1 MRSQWNPSKTQVSAE
16 NNIVTA
22 MHPLAAEAGSHIL
35 KSGGNAV
42 DAAVATGF
50 AICVVEPFMAS
61 IGGVGYML
69 FHERKS
75 GKTYSIDY
83 GPMAPIDAWDS
94 MYQLDEGESS
104 PYIGLGGVK
113 NQENVRGYRSVG
125 VPGVV
130 AGLCYALK
138 RFGTL
143 PIGQVLEPAIHYA
156 KYGFQTNWH
165 TTLTI
170 ASSMDLIRSNSSAA
184 ATYLPNQR
192 PPSHWPSPETFKQA
206 CLADVLELLVK
217 KGVDVFYKGE
227 IAASIGNEF
236 ANNGGLLSVK
246 DLDRYQVACTESLQI
261 DYRSLKIH
269 AVPQANGSLTVLQ
282 ALKVLSHFDL
292 SELEHNSAT
301 YLHLIAETLRH
312 VFADRYH
319 FMGDPEFV
327 RVPMSGLLN
336 TEYAKTIADS
346 ITRSKTGFILRKD
359 AEPWLVYSDKPIH
372 DPWYFEGIESSND
385 SKQASYSESETDDCT
400 THFNVVDGDRNV
412 VSCTQTAVSLFGSGV
427 VVPDTGIL
435 MNNSMIWFNPRTG
448 YFNSIA
454 SYKRPLV
461 NMAPILATNNT
472 SPVFALGAP
481 GGRKIISAVLQVL
494 LNIVDFKYEIQRAI
508 EKPRLYASGAEI
520 LLDLRADSQTLKKL
534 RLLGHQVKSVE
545 ETPGDASFARP
556 SGVIIDCGNDLL
568 TAGVDPFRVAEA
580 IGG

>member
-1 MRSQWNPSKTQVSAE
+1 VSAK
-16 NNIVTA
+16 NNVVTA

-35 KSGGNAV
+35 RSGGNAV

-83 GPMAPIDAWDS
+83 GPRAPMDAWDS
-94 MYQLDEGESS
+94 MYQLDDTESS

-113 NQENVRGYRSVG
+113 GQENVRGYRSVG

-170 ASSMDLIRSNSSAA
+170 ASSMDLIRNNSSAA

-192 PPSHWPSPETFKQA
+192 PPSHWPSPEIFKQA
-206 CLADVLELLVK
+206 YLADVLELLVK
-217 KGVDVFYKGE
+217 KGVDVFYKGD
-227 IAASIGNEF
+227 IAASIGDEF
-236 ANNGGLLSVK
+236 ANNAGLLSVK
-246 DLDRYQVACTESLQI
+246 DLERYQVACTESLQT

-269 AVPQANGSLTVLQ
+269 AVPQANGSFTVLQ

-292 SELEHNSAT
+292 FSLGHNSIE

-319 FMGDPEFV
+319 FMGDPEFES
-327 RVPMSGLLN
+327 VPMRGMLN
-336 TEYAKTIADS
+336 LEYSKKIADS
-346 ITRSKTGFILRKD
+346 VSKDKTQFMLGKD
-359 AEPWLVYSDKPIH
+359 IEPWIVYSDEAIH
-372 DPWYFEGIESSND
+372 NPWDFEGVQSGSY
-385 SKQASYSESETDDCT
+385 SKQICYRDSDLGDCT
-400 THFNVVDGDRNV
+400 THFNVVDSDRNT
-412 VSCTQTAVSLFGSGV
+412 VSCTQTAVSLFGSGI

-435 MNNSMIWFNPRTG
+435 MNNSMIWFNPRPG
-448 YFNSIA
+448 YVNSIA
-454 SYKRPLV
+454 GYKRPLV
-461 NMAPILATNNT
+461 NMSPLLATSNKE
-472 SPVFALGAP
+472 PVFALGAP

-494 LNIVDFKYEIQRAI
+494 LNIVDFNYEIQAAI
-508 EKPRLYASGAEI
+508 EKPRIDASGAEI
-520 LLDLRADSQTLKKL
+520 LLDMRCGAQTEKKL
-534 RLLGHQVKSVE
+534 RQLGHQTRSVE

-556 SGVIIDCGNDLL
+556 SGVMISGEDGLL
-568 TAGVDPFRVAEA
+568 TAGVDPFRIADA
-580 IGG
+580 IGD